1 MLALVEGV
9 LDFLAALP
17 THNRYPDHGRDRAY
31 TRSYRI
37 SRLVVGFLGVLLP
50 IVFIVGEAAYL
61 RGGVHVRGSL
71 SAYYHTSMQDIY
83 VGGLC
88 VIAFLLI
95 TYMAGEPASWDFWAS
110 AIAGLALLVL
120 VFFPTSRSG
129 LPADAP
135 ACGSVPE
142 PAGCSPVEQTLG
154 EHPTAV
160 VHAVSAA
167 VFIAFLAVMSFLFAI
182 SEVRSA
188 KERAAAEA
196 SSRPG
201 MFQKPSLFRI
211 HSICGL
217 VIVAAVIWVFA
228 GAQLGELTPLYVG
241 EVASVLAF
249 GVSWLFAGFYCS
261 APTRSGRAADS
272 ELASQG

>member
-1 MLALVEGV
+1 M
-9 LDFLAALP
+9 
-17 THNRYPDHGRDRAY
+17 HSRYPDHGRDRAY

-95 TYMAGEPASWDFWAS
+95 TYMAGE
-110 AIAGLALLVL
+110 
-120 VFFPTSRSG
+120 
-129 LPADAP
+129 
-135 ACGSVPE
+135 
-142 PAGCSPVEQTLG
+142 
-154 EHPTAV
+154 HPTAV

-201 MFQKPSLFRI
+201 MFQKPSL
-211 HSICGL
+211 
-217 VIVAAVIWVFA
+217 
-228 GAQLGELTPLYVG
+228 
-241 EVASVLAF
+241 
-249 GVSWLFAGFYCS
+249 
-261 APTRSGRAADS
+261 
-272 ELASQG
+272 